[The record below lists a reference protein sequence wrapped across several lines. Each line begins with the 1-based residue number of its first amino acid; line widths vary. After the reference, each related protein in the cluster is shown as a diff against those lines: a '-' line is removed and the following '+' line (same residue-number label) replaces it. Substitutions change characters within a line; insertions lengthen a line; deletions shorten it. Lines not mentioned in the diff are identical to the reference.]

1 MSLQPSAYRPRIID
15 EKLARALKAFG
26 AVEVAGPK
34 FCGKTWSSM
43 AQGESI
49 VHIDDDAVQPA
60 IELDASLAL
69 EGARPHIIDEWQEVP
84 KIWDTV
90 RRYVDATGN
99 EKGQFI
105 LTGSSTVDKR
115 QVSHSGAGR
124 IARLHM
130 RPMSLAE
137 SGDSDQSVSLR
148 GLFEGSFEPA
158 SSAKEAG
165 PPRSTSTLPSRVISP
180 HSISPH
186 CSKLVHAKPI
196 LIPTLP
202 DGWRYPWQET
212 PVKRSPTKRCSP
224 TCPKANRRAS

>member
-60 IELDASLAL
+60 VELDASLAL

-90 RRYVDATGN
+90 KA
-99 EKGQFI
+99 
-105 LTGSSTVDKR
+105 
-115 QVSHSGAGR
+115 
-124 IARLHM
+124 
-130 RPMSLAE
+130 
-137 SGDSDQSVSLR
+137 LR
-148 GLFEGSFEPA
+148 GCGGKQEGA
-158 SSAKEAG
+158 
-165 PPRSTSTLPSRVISP
+165 VHP
-180 HSISPH
+180 HR
-186 CSKLVHAKPI
+186 LVH
-196 LIPTLP
+196 
-202 DGWRYPWQET
+202 GGQ
-212 PVKRSPTKRCSP
+212 
-224 TCPKANRRAS
+224 KAGFP